1 MSIPP
6 AMFPEWASEDKQ
18 DPESGQFN
26 VVEPPIEV
34 KQEGW
39 TYLEKPN
46 RQWWNWFNRTVYDW
60 IVYLSGAFGV
70 NGANV
75 YSTQMVPTWTG
86 LTNQPTDNLFLYSVI
101 GDKVFVTGKMKFSG
115 NLDTTNT
122 IGATN
127 LPFQVKN
134 LPLLL
139 QVGTLVRGNVTTLP
153 NGQNLFISFVNGG
166 TEMRLRQTDMATGI
180 TSSITNIGAAGELAF
195 SGFYI
200 REI

>member
-75 YSTQMVPTWTG
+75 YSTQMTPVWSG
-86 LTNQPTDNLFLYSVI
+86 FTNQPTQNLFLYSVI
-101 GDKVFVTGKMKFSG
+101 GDKVFFTGKITYSG
-115 NLDTTNT
+115 NADTTSSKN
-122 IGATN
+122 ITN
-127 LPFQVKN
+127 LPFMVKS
-134 LPLLL
+134 LSGLL
-139 QVGTLVRGNVTTLP
+139 QVSTLVRGNVTTIP
-153 NGQNLFISFVNGG
+153 NGQSLFMSAINGDVRI
-166 TEMRLRQTDMATGI
+166 RLRQTDMATGV
-180 TSSITNIGAAGELAF
+180 TSDIIDPGASGELAF